1 MSKTVKLRKGF
12 DINLAGKAESKISDP
27 LHSRTYAVKPTDFI
41 GMQRSK
47 ALVAVGDS
55 VKAGTPILADKKNE
69 SVNYVAPVSGKI
81 ADIKRGEKRKLL
93 EIVIL
98 ADKEIEYESFKNYS
112 ASDLVKVSKDDLK
125 EQMLTA
131 GVWPNIIM
139 RPYGVVADFN
149 DTPKSIFIS
158 AFDSSPLAPDYNII
172 FKGEGKAFQAGISV
186 LKKFTDGYI
195 HINVNAA
202 DEVNPMFLN
211 ADGVQINKFA
221 GKHPVGNV
229 GIQIHH
235 IDPINK
241 GDVAWTVSP
250 AGVVQIGKLFLEGK
264 YDASKIIALTGSEVS
279 TPQYY
284 KTYAGACVKTFTE
297 GNLKNNHV
305 RYVSGNVLT
314 GESVGEN
321 GHLGFYANQI
331 TVLPEG
337 DHFQFMGWIAPTTNK
352 LSFHRAF
359 GLLSFLNG
367 SKKEYVLDTNTQGEP
382 RAFVQTGAFEKVV
395 PMDILPTHLLKA
407 ILAEDFDEMEELGLY
422 EVIEEDFALCE
433 FIDVSKHNVQSIVRE
448 GLDLLQYS

>member
-12 DINLAGKAESKISDP
+12 DINLAGKAENTISDS

-41 GMQRSK
+41 GMLRPK

-55 VKAGTPILADKKNE
+55 VKAGTPILVDKKNE
-69 SVNYVAPVSGKI
+69 EVNYVAPVSGEI
-81 ADIKRGEKRKLL
+81 VDIKRGEKRKLL

-112 ASDLVKVSKDDLK
+112 TSDLVKVSKDDLK
-125 EQMLTA
+125 EQMLKA

-139 RPYGVVADFN
+139 RPYGVVADSN

-172 FKGEGKAFQAGISV
+172 FKGEEKAFQAGVSV

-195 HINVNAA
+195 HINVNSK

-211 ADGVQINKFA
+211 AEGVQINKFS

-235 IDPINK
+235 VDPISK
-241 GDVAWTVSP
+241 GDIVWTVAP

-264 YDASKIIALTGSEVS
+264 FDTSKIIALTGSEVS
-279 TPQYY
+279 KPQYY
-284 KTYAGACVKTFTE
+284 KTYAGANVKTFTE
-297 GNLKNNHV
+297 GNLKNDHV

-314 GESVGEN
+314 GENVGEN
-321 GHLGFYANQI
+321 GHLGFYANQF

-337 DHFQFMGWIAPTTNK
+337 DHYQFMGWIAPTKNK

-367 SKKEYVLDTNTQGEP
+367 SKKEYVLDTNMQGEP
-382 RAFVQTGAFEKVV
+382 RAFVQSGAFEKVV

>member
-12 DINLAGKAESKISDP
+12 DINLAGKAENKVSDSQ
-27 LHSRTYAVKPTDFI
+27 HSRTYAVKPTDFI

-47 ALVAVGDS
+47 AIVAVGDS
-55 VKAGTPILADKKNE
+55 VKAGTPVLLDKKNE
-69 SVNYVAPVSGKI
+69 TVNYVSPVSGEI
-81 ADIKRGEKRKLL
+81 VDIKRGEKRKLL

-98 ADKEIEYESFKNYS
+98 ADKEIEYETFSSYS
-112 ASDLVKVSKDDLK
+112 TSDLTKVSKDDLQ
-125 EQMLTA
+125 EQMLKA

-139 RPYGVVADFN
+139 RPFGVVADSN

-158 AFDSSPLAPDYNII
+158 GFDSSPLAPDYNVI
-172 FKGEGKAFQAGISV
+172 FKGEEKAFQAGVNV

-195 HINVNAA
+195 HVNVNSA
-202 DEVNPMFLN
+202 DEVNPIFLT
-211 ADGVQINKFA
+211 AEGVQVNKFT
-221 GKHPVGNV
+221 GKHPAGNV
-229 GIQIHH
+229 GVQIHH
-235 IDPINK
+235 IDPISK

-250 AGVVQIGKLFLEGK
+250 FGVIQIGKLFLEGK
-264 YDASKIIALTGSEVS
+264 YDASKTIALTGSEVS
-279 TPQYY
+279 NPKYY
-284 KTYAGACVKTFTE
+284 KTFSGASVKTFAE
-297 GNLKNNHV
+297 GNLKNDHV

-314 GESVGEN
+314 GENVGEE
-321 GHLGFYANQI
+321 GHLGFYANQF

-337 DHFQFMGWIAPTTNK
+337 DHYQFMGWLLPTFKK
-352 LSFHRAF
+352 LSFHKSF

-382 RAFVQTGAFEKVV
+382 RAFVQSGAFEKVV
-395 PMDILPTHLLKA
+395 PMDILPTHILKA